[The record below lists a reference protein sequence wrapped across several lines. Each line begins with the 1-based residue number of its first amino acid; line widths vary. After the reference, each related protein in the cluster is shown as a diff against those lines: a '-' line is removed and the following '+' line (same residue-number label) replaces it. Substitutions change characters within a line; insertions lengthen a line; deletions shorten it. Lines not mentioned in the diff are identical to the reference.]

1 MSSSIS
7 SSTSGSNLLSSIL
20 ATGSPPSLSS
30 GSTSTT
36 NQPNLAITG
45 LASGLN
51 WSTVITELANA
62 ERTPETQW
70 ENKIS
75 SLNAQNS
82 AYTTISGDLATLQ
95 TDAEA
100 LQSSSLYNSTSVQS
114 SNSAVAT
121 ASSDSGATLGNYTF
135 DISQLATA
143 AQMNGSTG
151 IAQAISPDGDLSSV
165 TVGTAGFA
173 TPVTPGTFTVN
184 GAQVSVATTDSLQQV
199 FNNIATATNNT
210 VTASYDSTTDEINLT
225 SNNNSPVVL
234 GSAADTS
241 NFLQVAQLYNN
252 RTDSVTSSSALGHVQ
267 LGGSMTNADL
277 STPITDGGNG
287 QGEFTI
293 NGVAINYDA
302 STESIANVLSSIN
315 NSAAGVTANYNSIN
329 NSFTLTNNTTGDVG
343 ISMQDVTGNFL
354 QATGLSSGTLQSGTN
369 LLYTLNGGTQQL
381 VSESNTITPASSSI
395 SGLSVTALQTGTATV
410 SVTSDTSAITSA
422 IQQFVTDYNTAQT
435 TISNDQKV
443 TVSSSGAIT
452 PGVLTGDLT
461 ANGMAA
467 SLRSLVTAAVPGL
480 SGAVS
485 MLSDLG
491 IQTNS
496 QNNTLSVDAST
507 LDSAVAAN
515 LSSVQTLFADPTNGL
530 ATQMNNYITNANGAN
545 GNIADHQA
553 SLKQQVTDLTTQI
566 SNLETK
572 ITSDTATW
580 TSEFTAMETAESQ
593 TNQELTYLSEQITSG
608 GL

>member
-1 MSSSIS
+1 MSSTIG
-7 SSTSGSNLLSSIL
+7 SSTSGANLLSSIL
-20 ATGSPPSLSS
+20 ATGSPPTLSPPA
-30 GSTSTT
+30 STT
-36 NQPNLAITG
+36 DAPDLAVAG
-45 LASGLN
+45 LASGMN
-51 WSTVITELANA
+51 WETVIAELANA
-62 ERTPETQW
+62 ERAPETQW
-70 ENKIS
+70 ESQIS
-75 SLNAQNS
+75 SLDAQNS
-82 AYTTISGDLATLQ
+82 AYTTISGDLVTLQ

-100 LQSSSLYNSTSVQS
+100 LQSSSLYTSTAVQS

-121 ASSDSGATLGNYTF
+121 ANSDSGATLGNYTF

-143 AQMNGSTG
+143 AQLNGSTG
-151 IAQAISPDGDLSSV
+151 IAQAISPNGNLSSV
-165 TVGTAGFA
+165 TIGTAGFA

-184 GAQVSVATTDSLQQV
+184 GAQVNIATTDSLQQV

-210 VTASYDSTTDEINLT
+210 VTASYNSTTDEITLA

-241 NFLQVAQLYNN
+241 NFLQVAQLFNN
-252 RTDSVTSSSALGHVQ
+252 GTDSVTSTSALGHVQ
-267 LGGSMTNADL
+267 LGGTMSDADL

-293 NGVAINYDA
+293 NGVAINYNA
-302 STESIANVLSSIN
+302 STESIADVLSSIN
-315 NSAAGVTANYNSIN
+315 SSAAGVTANYDSIN

-343 ISMQDVTGNFL
+343 ISVKDVTGNFL

-369 LLYTLNGGTQQL
+369 LLYTLDGGARQL

-395 SGLSVTALQTGTATV
+395 SGLAVTASQTGSATV

-435 TISNDQKV
+435 AISNDQEV

-461 ANGMAA
+461 ASGMAT
-467 SLRSLVTAAVPGL
+467 SLRSLVTGAVPGL

-491 IQTNS
+491 IQGNG
-496 QNNTLSVDAST
+496 QNNTLSVDTST
-507 LDSAVAAN
+507 LDSVVAAN

-530 ATQMNNYITNANGAN
+530 ATQMNNYITNATGAN
-545 GNIADHQA
+545 GTITDHQA
-553 SLKQQVTDLTTQI
+553 SLNQQVTALNSQI

-608 GL
+608 SL

>member
-1 MSSSIS
+1 
-7 SSTSGSNLLSSIL
+7 
-20 ATGSPPSLSS
+20 
-30 GSTSTT
+30 
-36 NQPNLAITG
+36 
-45 LASGLN
+45 
-51 WSTVITELANA
+51 
-62 ERTPETQW
+62 
-70 ENKIS
+70 
-75 SLNAQNS
+75 
-82 AYTTISGDLATLQ
+82 
-95 TDAEA
+95 
-100 LQSSSLYNSTSVQS
+100 
-114 SNSAVAT
+114 
-121 ASSDSGATLGNYTF
+121 
-135 DISQLATA
+135 
-143 AQMNGSTG
+143 
-151 IAQAISPDGDLSSV
+151 
-165 TVGTAGFA
+165 
-173 TPVTPGTFTVN
+173 
-184 GAQVSVATTDSLQQV
+184 
-199 FNNIATATNNT
+199 
-210 VTASYDSTTDEINLT
+210 
-225 SNNNSPVVL
+225 
-234 GSAADTS
+234 
-241 NFLQVAQLYNN
+241 
-252 RTDSVTSSSALGHVQ
+252 
-267 LGGSMTNADL
+267 LGGTMADADL
-277 STPITDGGNG
+277 STAITDGGSG

-395 SGLSVTALQTGTATV
+395 SGLSVTALQTGTTTV

-435 TISNDQKV
+435 AISN
-443 TVSSSGAIT
+443 
-452 PGVLTGDLT
+452 
-461 ANGMAA
+461 
-467 SLRSLVTAAVPGL
+467 AVPGL

-491 IQTNS
+491 IQGNG
-496 QNNTLSVDAST
+496 QNNTLSVDTTT
-507 LDSAVAAN
+507 LGSAVAAN
-515 LSSVQTLFADPTNGL
+515 LSSVQALFADPTNGL
-530 ATQMNNYITNANGAN
+530 ATQMNNYITNATGAN

-553 SLKQQVTDLTTQI
+553 SLKQQTTDLNTQI

-608 GL
+608 SL

>member
-1 MSSSIS
+1 MSSTIG
-7 SSTSGSNLLSSIL
+7 SSTSGANLLSSIL
-20 ATGSPPSLSS
+20 ATGSPPTLSPPA
-30 GSTSTT
+30 STT
-36 NQPNLAITG
+36 DAPDLAVAG
-45 LASGLN
+45 LASGMN
-51 WSTVITELANA
+51 WETVIAELANA
-62 ERTPETQW
+62 ERAPETQW
-70 ENKIS
+70 ESQIS
-75 SLNAQNS
+75 SLDTQNS
-82 AYTTISGDLATLQ
+82 AYTTISGDLVTLQ

-100 LQSSSLYNSTSVQS
+100 LQSSSLYTSTAVQS

-121 ASSDSGATLGNYTF
+121 ANSDSGATLGNYTF

-143 AQMNGSTG
+143 AQLNGSTG
-151 IAQAISPDGDLSSV
+151 IAQAISPNGNLSSV
-165 TVGTAGFA
+165 TIGTAGFA

-184 GAQVSVATTDSLQQV
+184 GAQVSIATTDSLQQV

-210 VTASYDSTTDEINLT
+210 VTASYNSTTDEITLA

-241 NFLQVAQLYNN
+241 NFLQVAQLFNN
-252 RTDSVTSSSALGHVQ
+252 GTDSVTSTSALGHVQ
-267 LGGSMTNADL
+267 LGGTMSDADL

-293 NGVAINYDA
+293 NGVAINYNA
-302 STESIANVLSSIN
+302 STESIADVLSSIN
-315 NSAAGVTANYNSIN
+315 SSAAGVTANYDSIN

-343 ISMQDVTGNFL
+343 ISVKDVTGNFL

-369 LLYTLNGGTQQL
+369 LLYTLDGGARQL

-395 SGLSVTALQTGTATV
+395 SGLAVTASQTGSATV

-435 TISNDQKV
+435 AISNDQEV

-461 ANGMAA
+461 ASGMAT
-467 SLRSLVTAAVPGL
+467 SLRSLVTGAVPGL

-491 IQTNS
+491 IQGNG
-496 QNNTLSVDAST
+496 QNNTLSVDTST
-507 LDSAVAAN
+507 LDSVVAAN

-530 ATQMNNYITNANGAN
+530 ATQMNNYITNATGAN
-545 GNIADHQA
+545 GTITDHQA
-553 SLKQQVTDLTTQI
+553 SLNQQVTALNSQI

-608 GL
+608 SL

>member
-1 MSSSIS
+1 MSSTIG
-7 SSTSGSNLLSSIL
+7 SSTSGANLLSSIL
-20 ATGSPPSLSS
+20 ATGSPPTLSPPA
-30 GSTSTT
+30 STT
-36 NQPNLAITG
+36 DAPDLAVAG
-45 LASGLN
+45 LASGMN
-51 WSTVITELANA
+51 WETVIAELANA
-62 ERTPETQW
+62 ERAPETQW
-70 ENKIS
+70 ESQIS
-75 SLNAQNS
+75 SLDAQNS
-82 AYTTISGDLATLQ
+82 AYTTISGDLVTLQ

-100 LQSSSLYNSTSVQS
+100 LQSSSLYTSTAVQS

-121 ASSDSGATLGNYTF
+121 ANSDSGATLGNYTF

-143 AQMNGSTG
+143 AQLNGSTG
-151 IAQAISPDGDLSSV
+151 IAQAISPNGNLSSV
-165 TVGTAGFA
+165 TIGTAGFA

-184 GAQVSVATTDSLQQV
+184 GAQVSIATTDSLQQV

-210 VTASYDSTTDEINLT
+210 VTASYNSTTDEITLA

-241 NFLQVAQLYNN
+241 NFLQVAQLFNN
-252 RTDSVTSSSALGHVQ
+252 GTDSVTSTSALGHVQ
-267 LGGSMTNADL
+267 LGGTMSDADL

-293 NGVAINYDA
+293 NGVAINYNA
-302 STESIANVLSSIN
+302 STESIADVLSSIN
-315 NSAAGVTANYNSIN
+315 SSAAGVTANYDSIN

-343 ISMQDVTGNFL
+343 ISVKDVTGNFL

-369 LLYTLNGGTQQL
+369 LLYTLDGGARQL

-395 SGLSVTALQTGTATV
+395 SGLAVTASQTGSATV

-435 TISNDQKV
+435 AISNDQEV

-461 ANGMAA
+461 ASGMAT
-467 SLRSLVTAAVPGL
+467 SLRSLVTGAVPGL

-491 IQTNS
+491 IQGNG
-496 QNNTLSVDAST
+496 QNNTLSVDTST
-507 LDSAVAAN
+507 LDSVVAAN

-530 ATQMNNYITNANGAN
+530 ATQMNNYITNATGAN
-545 GNIADHQA
+545 GTITDHQA
-553 SLKQQVTDLTTQI
+553 SLNQQVTALNSQI

-608 GL
+608 SL